1 MNRTIL
7 AAMAIAAFC
16 VASHPARAQ
25 ADDEAVLEKR
35 LEDARQRLEAAARE
49 VAELSAGAAGPGE
62 MLDVELLLPAPGRA
76 VLGIN
81 LGSADTRGGGV
92 KVNSVSPGG
101 PAADAGVRTGDLIV
115 AIDAK
120 PVGTGRDLV
129 SAMKDVEPGQ
139 KVALDLR
146 RDGKPVTVKVEAR
159 PMDHVFK
166 HRRGRMIGGLP
177 PLHPPPPG
185 HPWPPMEAL
194 PPGHGH
200 NWLLE
205 NWGDAELVKV
215 TPALGRYFGTDK
227 GVLVARAPG
236 DTALGL
242 QDGDVIVSIAG
253 REPQSGPHA
262 MRILR
267 SYQPGESIEI
277 RILRDRTAQ
286 TLKATVPQE
295 STERRP
301 ELRRPPPA
309 LPVEPPSAS

>member
-7 AAMAIAAFC
+7 AVMAAAAFG
-16 VASHPARAQ
+16 VASPPAHAQ
-25 ADDEAVLEKR
+25 ADDEAVLEQR

-49 VAELSAGAAGPGE
+49 VAELSAGSAGPGE
-62 MLDVELLLPAPGRA
+62 TLDFELLLPAPGRA

-81 LGSADTRGGGV
+81 LGSAETRGGGV
-92 KVNSVSPGG
+92 KVISVSPGG
-101 PAADAGVRTGDLIV
+101 PAAEAGVRAGDLIV

-159 PMDHVFK
+159 PMDHVLK

-185 HPWPPMEAL
+185 HPWPPMEAM

-200 NWLLE
+200 YWLLE
-205 NWGDAELVKV
+205 HWGDAELVKV

-242 QDGDVIVSIAG
+242 QDGDVIVSIGG

-277 RILRDRTAQ
+277 RILRDRKAQ

-295 STERRP
+295 STERKP